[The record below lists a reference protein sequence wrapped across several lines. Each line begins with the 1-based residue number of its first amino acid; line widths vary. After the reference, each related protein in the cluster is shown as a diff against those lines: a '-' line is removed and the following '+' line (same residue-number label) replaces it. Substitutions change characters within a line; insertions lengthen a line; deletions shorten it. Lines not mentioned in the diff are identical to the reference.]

1 MPTFNGQIPPT
12 HRHSHGKP
20 TLLSRLLELDSHI
33 HERLL
38 DEALDAVAS
47 HVHHDRVRRIMDV
60 GAGTGAATFRL
71 SARYPQAEVIALDAN
86 PAMTQ
91 QVAARVAGEH
101 IRPITRPVLAVG
113 LEAGSIDL
121 AWASSVAHEFDNPV
135 ESFKALSE
143 VIRPDGVLAIMEMD
157 GPPRVLPTR
166 YDGLESRLRQ
176 LANADT
182 PGPEWATFLAAA
194 GFELLEKNTLVS
206 DQQLPA
212 DGIGGD
218 YARAE
223 LHRLALHATGSLNA
237 EEKASLS
244 QILESS
250 TGTPSLPHV
259 HIRGTR
265 SLWIARHL

>member
-47 HVHHDRVRRIMDV
+47 HIHHDRVRRIMDV

-91 QVAARVAGEH
+91 VAARVAGEH
-101 IRPITRPVLAVG
+101 IRPITRPVLAMG

-135 ESFKALSE
+135 EWFKALSE
-143 VIRPDGVLAIMEMD
+143 VIRPDGVLAIMD
-157 GPPRVLPTR
+157 GPPACCPHGLTGWNHGSGNSPTR
-166 YDGLESRLRQ
+166 TR
-176 LANADT
+176 
-182 PGPEWATFLAAA
+182 PGQS
-194 GFELLEKNTLVS
+194 G
-206 DQQLPA
+206 
-212 DGIGGD
+212 
-218 YARAE
+218 R
-223 LHRLALHATGSLNA
+223 
-237 EEKASLS
+237 
-244 QILESS
+244 
-250 TGTPSLPHV
+250 PSLPLQASNYL
-259 HIRGTR
+259 RKTR
-265 SLWIARHL
+265 W